1 MTFLGFVCKAR
12 EARHLETR
20 QWVRVRARIE
30 YEEWQD
36 YGGVGPVLYA
46 MSVKPDKGIVEVVQ
60 F

>member
-1 MTFLGFVCKAR
+1 MCKAR
-12 EARHLETR
+12 EASLLETK
-20 QWVRVRARIE
+20 QWVKVRARIE

-46 MSVKPDKGIVEVVQ
+46 DFVEQTEPIKEIVQ